1 MDGIWN
7 FIRFHLK
14 VLCIDCVFFKVP
26 KDIEEG
32 LLLALK
38 CFRAAR
44 DIYDTIED
52 QDITEL
58 KGFIFWDQEISTL
71 DSLAPLVIVCLEEL
85 FWNLKPEI

>member
-1 MDGIWN
+1 M
-7 FIRFHLK
+7 FK
-14 VLCIDCVFFKVP
+14 IDCVFFKVP

-52 QDITEL
+52 QDIIEL
-58 KGFIFWDQEISTL
+58 KGFIF
-71 DSLAPLVIVCLEEL
+71 
-85 FWNLKPEI
+85 